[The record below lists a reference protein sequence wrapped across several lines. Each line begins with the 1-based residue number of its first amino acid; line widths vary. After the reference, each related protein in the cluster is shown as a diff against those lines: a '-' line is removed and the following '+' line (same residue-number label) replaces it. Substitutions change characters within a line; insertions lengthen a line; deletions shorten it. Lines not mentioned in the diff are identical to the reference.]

1 MRAVVVIGALLL
13 SFFPAAGPA
22 AARED
27 EVEGARAVDERRVS
41 DLYARCMSD
50 PLRELTAFVRAGETG
65 SFSRVAREL
74 GVSQPSISR
83 MVASLEAR
91 LGVKLLLRT
100 TRHVAPTDAGR
111 VFLERARQ
119 ILGDLDDAENAAR
132 RADGLR
138 GTLRVALSG
147 AFGIREVIP
156 RLPGF
161 AKQHPKLG
169 IELLMS
175 DRTEDLIAEGAD
187 MALRLGPLA
196 DSGFGAR
203 VLGKAPRVAVASPAY
218 LARRG
223 TPQTPAD
230 LARHDCI
237 LGPGLSGRT
246 GWSFTRSGRATSVTV
261 EGPIKIASA
270 DGVVACGKA
279 GLGIALASRWMCRA
293 EFEAGELVAILS
305 NYQLDWVELHAVY
318 PGGRRPSLK
327 VRAFSDYFAA
337 QLMHK
342 NEGG

>member
-1 MRAVVVIGALLL
+1 
-13 SFFPAAGPA
+13 
-22 AARED
+22 
-27 EVEGARAVDERRVS
+27 
-41 DLYARCMSD
+41 MSD
-50 PLRELTAFVRAGETG
+50 RLRELTAFVRAGETG

-83 MVASLEAR
+83 MMGSLEAR
-91 LGVKLLLRT
+91 LGVKLLLST
-100 TRHVAPTDAGR
+100 TRHVTPTDAGR

-119 ILGDLDDAENAAR
+119 ILGDLDNAENTAR
-132 RADGLR
+132 GVDSLH

-161 AKQHPKLG
+161 AAQHPKLG

-175 DRTEDLIAEGAD
+175 DRTEDLIVEGAD
-187 MALRLGPLA
+187 MALRLGALP

-203 VLGKAPRVAVASPAY
+203 LLGKAARLVVASPGY
-218 LARRG
+218 IARKG

-237 LGPGLSGRT
+237 LGPGLSGPT
-246 GWSFTRSGRATSVTV
+246 GWSFTRSGQVASVTV
-261 EGPIKIASA
+261 EGPIKVTSA
-270 DGVVACGKA
+270 DGVTACAKA
-279 GLGIALASRWMCRA
+279 GLGIAVVSRWMCRA
-293 EFEAGELVAILS
+293 ELEAGEVVAILS
-305 NYQLDWVELHAVY
+305 DYQLDWLELHAVY

>member
-1 MRAVVVIGALLL
+1 
-13 SFFPAAGPA
+13 
-22 AARED
+22 
-27 EVEGARAVDERRVS
+27 
-41 DLYARCMSD
+41 MSD
-50 PLRELTAFVRAGETG
+50 RLWELTAFVRAAETG

-74 GVSQPSISR
+74 GVSQPSVSR

-100 TRHVAPTDAGR
+100 TRRIAPTDAGR
-111 VFLERARQ
+111 IFLGRARQ

-132 RADGLR
+132 GRDGLR

-156 RLPGF
+156 RLRGF
-161 AKQHPKLG
+161 AEQHPKLG

-187 MALRLGPLA
+187 MALRFGPLA

-203 VLGKAPRVAVASPAY
+203 LLGKAPRLAVASPAY

-223 TPQTPAD
+223 TPQTLAD

-237 LGPGLSGRT
+237 LGPGHSGRT
-246 GWSFTRSGRATSVTV
+246 GWNFMRSGRTTSVSV
-261 EGPIKIASA
+261 KGPIKVASA
-270 DGVVACGKA
+270 DGVIACAKA

-293 EFEAGELVAILS
+293 EVEAGELVAVLS
-305 NYQLDWVELHAVY
+305 GYRLDSVELHAVY

-327 VRAFSDYFAA
+327 ARAFSDYLAVELIPKRVVDKA
-337 QLMHK
+337 V
-342 NEGG
+342 

>member
-1 MRAVVVIGALLL
+1 
-13 SFFPAAGPA
+13 
-22 AARED
+22 
-27 EVEGARAVDERRVS
+27 
-41 DLYARCMSD
+41 MSD
-50 PLRELTAFVRAGETG
+50 RLRELTAFVRAGETG

-74 GVSQPSISR
+74 GVSQPSVSR

-100 TRHVAPTDAGR
+100 TRQVAPTDAGR
-111 VFLERARQ
+111 LFLERARQ
-119 ILGDLDDAENAAR
+119 ILGDLDDAESAAR
-132 RADGLR
+132 GTDSLR

-161 AKQHPKLG
+161 EERHPKLR

-175 DRTEDLIAEGAD
+175 DRTQDLVAEGAD

-196 DSGFGAR
+196 DSGLGAR
-203 VLGKAPRVAVASPAY
+203 LLGKAPRLAVASPTY

-237 LGPGLSGRT
+237 LGPGLSDRR
-246 GWSFTRSGRATSVTV
+246 GWSFRRSGRATSVAV
-261 EGPIKIASA
+261 EGQVKVASA
-270 DGVVACGKA
+270 DGVVACAKA

-293 EFEAGELVAILS
+293 ELEAGDLVPILS
-305 NYQLDWVELHAVY
+305 SYQLDWVELHAVY
-318 PGGRRPSLK
+318 PAGRRPSLK
-327 VRAFSDYFAA
+327 VRTFSDYLAA
-337 QLMHK
+337 QLK
-342 NEGG
+342 QAGE

>member
-1 MRAVVVIGALLL
+1 
-13 SFFPAAGPA
+13 
-22 AARED
+22 
-27 EVEGARAVDERRVS
+27 
-41 DLYARCMSD
+41 MSD
-50 PLRELTAFVRAGETG
+50 RLRELTAFVRAGETG

-83 MVASLEAR
+83 MVADLEAR

-100 TRHVAPTDAGR
+100 TRHVTPTDAGR

-132 RADGLR
+132 GVDGLR

-147 AFGIREVIP
+147 AFGIREIIP
-156 RLPGF
+156 CLPGF
-161 AKQHPKLG
+161 AAQHPKLG

-175 DRTEDLIAEGAD
+175 DRTEDLVAEGAD
-187 MALRLGPLA
+187 MALRLGPLP

-203 VLGKAPRVAVASPAY
+203 SLGKAPRLVVASPGY
-218 LARRG
+218 IARRG
-223 TPQTPAD
+223 RPQTPAD

-246 GWSFTRSGRATSVTV
+246 GWSFTRSGKAASVIV
-261 EGPIKIASA
+261 EGSIKVSSA
-270 DGVVACGKA
+270 DGVVACAKA
-279 GLGIALASRWMCRA
+279 GLGIAVASRWMCRA
-293 EFEAGELVAILS
+293 ELEAGELVAIRS

-327 VRAFSDYFAA
+327 VRAFSDHFAA
-337 QLMHK
+337 QLAHK

>member
-1 MRAVVVIGALLL
+1 
-13 SFFPAAGPA
+13 
-22 AARED
+22 
-27 EVEGARAVDERRVS
+27 
-41 DLYARCMSD
+41 MSD
-50 PLRELTAFVRAGETG
+50 RLRELTAFVRAGETG

-100 TRHVAPTDAGR
+100 TRRVAPTDAGR
-111 VFLERARQ
+111 AFLERARQ
-119 ILGDLDDAENAAR
+119 ILGDIDEAENAAR
-132 RADGLR
+132 AVDSLR

-161 AKQHPKLG
+161 MAQHPKLG

-187 MALRLGPLA
+187 MALRLGPLP

-203 VLGKAPRVAVASPAY
+203 VLGKAPRLAVASPAY

-223 TPQTPAD
+223 TPQAPAD
-230 LARHDCI
+230 LAGHDCI
-237 LGPGLSGRT
+237 LGPGLSGRS
-246 GWSFTRSGRATSVTV
+246 GWRFARAGRTTSVSV
-261 EGPIKIASA
+261 AGPIKIASA
-270 DGVVACGKA
+270 DGVVACAKA

-293 EFEAGELVAILS
+293 ELKAGEIVAILS
-305 NYQLDWVELHAVY
+305 DYQLDWIELHAVY

-337 QLMHK
+337 QLMDK
-342 NEGG
+342 NQSG